1 MAHPVAR
8 TDMDRIR
15 DEKGADAMLPTHQ
28 EDRALFQ
35 ALSSKNYDFV
45 VAGAMALWKLLG
57 DSEDVW
63 ILKDDMIAGTVSM
76 LGEFGIA
83 ESEYDPEE
91 YEEEGPSIQDD
102 SDFAKV
108 KAGYVYR
115 LLRDKGWFEE
125 VPERIRGRL
134 VTTINVDETA
144 AALAGFV
151 ASLYDARMADRSS
164 CVFAAKAVLEKASS
178 TLASARADGSLS
190 DPATAR
196 KVGGELLSAVRTC
209 RERGERLNIRLR
221 TAAHSY
227 RKRSRE
233 LISVADVRSLS
244 MVLDNDYRKNL
255 FEEILWPLRVE
266 DGYERFA
273 PGIVRVLDSW
283 NGDPQVRSL
292 MAGAAD
298 SAQPDVD
305 VFLDFLNARE
315 AYAKKLK
322 VGVAAVGRLDIKF
335 IDDVRRRYG
344 VLAGSVSKRAAR
356 LEKVLLRLAEDNGR
370 VAFVAGDAFGRA
382 VGVAGVDAFR
392 DSGISVPRKVE
403 RGEGDYSVEVSF
415 SDERADGPWEY
426 STARSRA
433 TRRMEEKLD
442 SHEGFFDVA
451 DDPPSCK
458 DDVVWVLDAIMAA
471 DAGAP
476 FVVGCI
482 DDERR
487 IENGTVSM
495 PSVSFVK
502 RG

>member
-1 MAHPVAR
+1 MN
-8 TDMDRIR
+8 RIR
-15 DEKGADAMLPTHQ
+15 DEKGTDAMLPTHQ

-76 LGEFGIA
+76 IGEFGIA

-102 SDFAKV
+102 SDLAKV

-144 AALAGFV
+144 ASLAGFV

-196 KVGGELLSAVRTC
+196 KVGSELLSAVRTC

-283 NGDPQVRSL
+283 NSDPQVRSL

-298 SAQPDVD
+298 
-305 VFLDFLNARE
+305 
-315 AYAKKLK
+315 
-322 VGVAAVGRLDIKF
+322 
-335 IDDVRRRYG
+335 
-344 VLAGSVSKRAAR
+344 
-356 LEKVLLRLAEDNGR
+356 
-370 VAFVAGDAFGRA
+370 
-382 VGVAGVDAFR
+382 
-392 DSGISVPRKVE
+392 
-403 RGEGDYSVEVSF
+403 
-415 SDERADGPWEY
+415 
-426 STARSRA
+426 
-433 TRRMEEKLD
+433 
-442 SHEGFFDVA
+442 
-451 DDPPSCK
+451 
-458 DDVVWVLDAIMAA
+458 
-471 DAGAP
+471 
-476 FVVGCI
+476 
-482 DDERR
+482 
-487 IENGTVSM
+487 
-495 PSVSFVK
+495 
-502 RG
+502 